1 MQQIADWLETLGM
14 SEYAERFAES
24 DIDNSVLR
32 DLTDQEP
39 QGAWYLARA
48 SAKDVAC
55 DCGAC
60 RCRFDI
66 AAACVN
72 RAEVALTC
80 FVSFPARARRKPS
93 AANLAPAAER
103 GRRRSSVLA
112 NRWRRGGGGAGGE
125 LGDELPGRLE
135 RQADRPIGG
144 LAEFMHGAYNA
155 STLGRRYYRPIG
167 PDPALSI
174 TELRENINETI
185 DAWVFDRLR
194 LDSAYRPSNLA

>member
-1 MQQIADWLETLGM
+1 MLCVVSRAREA
-14 SEYAERFAES
+14 EAERGE
-24 DIDNSVLR
+24 L
-32 DLTDQEP
+32 
-39 QGAWYLARA
+39 
-48 SAKDVAC
+48 
-55 DCGAC
+55 
-60 RCRFDI
+60 
-66 AAACVN
+66 
-72 RAEVALTC
+72 
-80 FVSFPARARRKPS
+80 
-93 AANLAPAAER
+93 LAPAAER

-144 LAEFMHGAYNA
+144 LAEFIHGAYKA

-167 PDPALSI
+167 PDPATSSI